1 MSIAVSSNM
10 KFRELYSLRCEWI
23 NELCNFP
30 SGHHKIYISISI
42 FFIICPKL
50 EQKPVFSAFP
60 AYLTPKLKGNQ
71 ISLRNLTL
79 LKMHN
84 SSSLEKL
91 SQVLFE
97 NFYFKNRRKWQQ
109 QLMSPPEIIIT
120 AAESSP
126 TGCSINKQLHTTTRS
141 EV

>member
-71 ISLRNLTL
+71 ISLNLTL

-126 TGCSINKQLHTTTRS
+126 TGCSINKQLHTTTKS